1 MLLEPERATAAAAA
15 AAAAGGTA
23 AAAAPAPP
31 PPPGSL
37 LDITPRQCATNLP
50 LLDEL
55 GGADAP
61 DEAEGELSPHGEDG
75 GGADKEVIAHGP
87 RFVGRHLEM
96 HAVIHAVHSSH
107 LTAVYGA
114 KGGRTPT
121 PTPTLALTLT
131 RTLTLTLSPNPKP

>member
-1 MLLEPERATAAAAA
+1 MLLEPEPATAAAAA

-31 PPPGSL
+31 PPPPPPPGSL

-50 LLDEL
+50 LLDAL
-55 GGADAP
+55 GGSDAP
-61 DEAEGELSPHGEDG
+61 DEAQAEAELSPHGEGG
-75 GGADKEVIAHGP
+75 GGADGVEIAHGP

-96 HAVIHAVHSSH
+96 HAVIHAVLSSH

-114 KGGRTPT
+114 KG
-121 PTPTLALTLT
+121 
-131 RTLTLTLSPNPKP
+131 